1 MLQALRPIKPSKAKR
16 NERKRNKQ
24 PSKLLQSL
32 LFKARKK

>member
-1 MLQALRPIKPSKAKR
+1 MPVDPNQPTYSSPQ
-16 NERKRNKQ
+16 KRNKQ